1 MTTNGSDATY
11 LPTRKSK
18 VQEEIRENNETKREE
33 HELAQKDPSATNHE
47 RNKKHFTIINDLRWR
62 YQPTSTLSAK
72 YKQSSRQV
80 HARLCSFYAIQP
92 ASTLPA
98 YALPHYSLANVYAIQ
113 PASALP
119 AYSLPALLAGKYI
132 CDPAGKYIARLRVA
146 RITRWQMYLRSSR
159 QAPCPP
165 TLCWPYLANLRRT
178 LNIVKPATPLPAYA
192 LPAALDRWIVN
203 AHYALNDNL

>member
-1 MTTNGSDATY
+1 MISGGDISRQVHCPLNMSNPAD
-11 LPTRKSK
+11 KSMPAYA
-18 VQEEIRENNETKREE
+18 
-33 HELAQKDPSATNHE
+33 H
-47 RNKKHFTIINDLRWR
+47 
-62 YQPTSTLSAK
+62 ST
-72 YKQSSRQV
+72 QSSRQV
-80 HARLCSFYAIQP
+80 HCPPMRC
-92 ASTLPA
+92 
-98 YALPHYSLANVYAIQ
+98 PHYSLANVYAIQ

-132 CDPAGKYIARLRVA
+132 CDPAGKYIARLRVP